1 MKKALMS
8 VLFIVGG
15 LLAAQAQT
23 DSTFKSYL
31 GKYSFPDGSVVS
43 QVEVSGD
50 SLAALTMT
58 SEAGSSPLV
67 RLEGDNFNIVNFN
80 GTASFKRSDATKE
93 VIGVHIEAMGYVLD
107 GEKAKSS
114 SAWNW
119 TLTVADNRKVASP
132 AIRN

>member
-8 VLFIVGG
+8 VLFVVGG
-15 LLAAQAQT
+15 LLAAKAQA
-23 DSTFKSYL
+23 DSTFKAYL

-80 GTASFKRSDATKE
+80 GTASFKRADATKE
-93 VIGVHIEAMGYVLD
+93 VVGVHIEAMGYVLD
-107 GEKAKSS
+107 GEKAKSTGTWS
-114 SAWNW
+114 W
-119 TLTVADNRKVASP
+119 TLAVADTRKTTVAAT
-132 AIRN
+132 RN

>member
-1 MKKALMS
+1 MKKALML
-8 VLFIVGG
+8 VLFVAGG
-15 LLAAQAQT
+15 LLAAQAQA

-67 RLEGDNFNIVNFN
+67 RLDGDNFNIVNFN
-80 GTASFKRSDATKE
+80 GTATFKRAEVTKE
-93 VIGVHIEAMGYVLD
+93 VTGVHIEAMGYVLD
-107 GEKAKSS
+107 GEKAKSTG
-114 SAWNW
+114 AWTW
-119 TLTVADNRKVASP
+119 TITYADRPNTAKT